1 MEPFISLKVSS
12 QEILFFNVAGIA
24 VFISVWFYAISWLNN
39 KLTLLKKLGS
49 ICLLVSLISLT
60 IGLIYRG
67 IALQFFPLTNL
78 YESLVIFAWA
88 VIFAYLILEWKFK
101 IDSFGWIVSGFLLMV
116 FLYATWLPPNQK
128 QIAPLV
134 PALQSYWRVIHVPPL
149 LMSYA
154 LFLIGAFSSLGYLI
168 ETTLF
173 NKSDDKSGDN
183 SKIKEIKT
191 TKELANNIKINS
203 YVHEISER
211 AHFFDE
217 TTYRC
222 VTFGFP
228 LLTIVIING
237 ALWANHAWGALWQWD
252 PKETMA
258 LVTWFIYAAYLHFR
272 LNTQVSGKVLAS
284 IALVGVVMIYL
295 TYLGVNQFNFGGLHT
310 YGKIE

>member
-1 MEPFISLKVSS
+1 MQIS
-12 QEILFFNVAGIA
+12 QNEILCFNISGFS
-24 VFISVWFYAISWLNN
+24 VFIAIWLYAITWLNS

-49 ICLLVSLISLT
+49 FFLLLSLIFLT
-60 IGLIYRG
+60 IALVFRG
-67 IALQFFPLTNL
+67 IALNFFPLTNL

-88 VIFAYLILEWKFK
+88 VIAAYLFLEWKFK
-101 IDSFGWIVSGFLLMV
+101 IDSFGWVVSAFLLMV
-116 FLYATWLPPNQK
+116 FLYASWLPPSQK

-134 PALQSYWRVIHVPPL
+134 PALQSYWRTIHVPPL

-154 LFLIGAFSSLGYLI
+154 LFLIGAFSGIGYLI
-168 ETTLF
+168 ETKILNRSKE
-173 NKSDDKSGDN
+173 NKD
-183 SKIKEIKT
+183 IRT
-191 TKELANNIKINS
+191 TKETPSGVKINS
-203 YVHEISER
+203 YVREISER

-217 TTYRC
+217 VTYRC

-228 LLTIVIING
+228 LLTIGIING

-258 LVTWFIYAAYLHFR
+258 LVTWFIYATYLHFR
-272 LNTQVSGKVLAS
+272 LNTRVSGGVLALIS
-284 IALVGVVMIYL
+284 LVGVVMVYL

>member
-1 MEPFISLKVSS
+1 MEILKIP
-12 QEILFFNVAGIA
+12 QAETLFFNISGIS
-24 VFISVWFYAISWLNN
+24 VFISFWLYASCWLNN
-39 KLTLLKKLGS
+39 KLNILKKLAS
-49 ICLLVSLISLT
+49 FFLFISLVSLT
-60 IGLIYRG
+60 IALVYRG
-67 IALQFFPLTNL
+67 IALQFFPLSNL

-88 VIFAYLILEWKFK
+88 LITAYLFFEWKFK
-101 IDSFGWIVSGFLLMV
+101 INSFGWIVSGFLLIV
-116 FLYATWLPPNQK
+116 FLYASWLPSSQK

-154 LFLIGAFSSLGYLI
+154 LFLIGAFSGAGYLL
-168 ETTLF
+168 ETNVF
-173 NKSDDKSGDN
+173 NKSKEKTKRISR
-183 SKIKEIKT
+183 EIKGG
-191 TKELANNIKINS
+191 IKIESSINE
-203 YVHEISER
+203 VSEK
-211 AHFFDE
+211 AQFFDE
-217 TTYRC
+217 ITYRS

-228 LLTIVIING
+228 LLTIGVING

-272 LNTQVSGKVLAS
+272 LNTRVSGKVLAS
-284 IALVGVVMIYL
+284 IALIGIVMVYL

>member
-1 MEPFISLKVSS
+1 MELIKNIN
-12 QEILFFNVAGIA
+12 QEVLFFNISGIV
-24 VFISVWFYAISWLNN
+24 VFISVWLYSASWLNS
-39 KLTLLKKLGS
+39 KLKILKQLGS
-49 ICLLVSLISLT
+49 ACLFVSLISLT
-60 IGLIYRG
+60 IALVYRG
-67 IALQFFPLTNL
+67 IALKFFPLTNL

-88 VIFAYLILEWKFK
+88 IIAAYLILEWKFN
-101 IDSFGWIVSGFLLMV
+101 IDSFGWIVSGFLLIV
-116 FLYATWLPPNQK
+116 FLYASWLPPSQK

-154 LFLIGAFSSLGYLI
+154 LFLIGAFSSVAYLI
-168 ETTLF
+168 ETMLF
-173 NKSDDKSGDN
+173 NR
-183 SKIKEIKT
+183 SKENTEKKEVKMSKLIT
-191 TKELANNIKINS
+191 AGVKINS
-203 YVHEISER
+203 YVRDVSER

-228 LLTIVIING
+228 LLTIGIING

-258 LVTWFIYAAYLHFR
+258 LVTWFIYATYLHFR
-272 LNTQVSGKVLAS
+272 LNTKVSGKVLATIS
-284 IALVGVVMIYL
+284 LVGIAMVYL

-310 YGKIE
+310 YGKIK

>member
-1 MEPFISLKVSS
+1 MEIKIA
-12 QEILFFNVAGIA
+12 QEEILFFNISGIA
-24 VFISVWFYAISWLNN
+24 VFISFWLYAVSWMNLKLNI
-39 KLTLLKKLGS
+39 LKKTGS
-49 ICLLVSLISLT
+49 AFLFLSLLSLT
-60 IGLIYRG
+60 IALVFRG
-67 IALQFFPLTNL
+67 IALKFFPLTNL

-88 VIFAYLILEWKFK
+88 IIAAYLFLEWKFK
-101 IDSFGWIVSGFLLMV
+101 IDYFGWMVSGFLLMV
-116 FLYATWLPPNQK
+116 FLYATWLPESQK

-154 LFLIGAFSSLGYLI
+154 LFLIGAFSGAAYLI
-168 ETTLF
+168 ETNF
-173 NKSDDKSGDN
+173 ISKSGEKKKN
-183 SKIKEIKT
+183 ITKEIK
-191 TKELANNIKINS
+191 EGIKINS
-203 YVHEISER
+203 YVTEVSER

-228 LLTIVIING
+228 LLTIGIING

-284 IALVGVVMIYL
+284 IALVGVVMVYL

>member
-1 MEPFISLKVSS
+1 MFKISS
-12 QEILFFNVAGIA
+12 QETLFFDISGIA
-24 VFISVWFYAISWLNN
+24 VFISTWLYAISWLNS
-39 KLTLLKKLGS
+39 KAGVLKKLGS
-49 ICLLVSLISLT
+49 ISLLISLISLT
-60 IGLIYRG
+60 VALIFRG
-67 IALQFFPLTNL
+67 IALKFFPLTNL

-88 VIFAYLILEWKFK
+88 IIAAYLFLEWKFK
-101 IDSFGWIVSGFLLMV
+101 IDYFGWMVSGFLLMV
-116 FLYATWLPPNQK
+116 FLYATWLPASQK

-154 LFLIGAFSSLGYLI
+154 LFLIGAFSGAAYLI
-168 ETTLF
+168 ETNF
-173 NKSDDKSGDN
+173 INKSNDKKKN
-183 SKIKEIKT
+183 ITKEIKSGIT
-191 TKELANNIKINS
+191 INS
-203 YVHEISER
+203 YVTESSER

-217 TTYRC
+217 VTYRC

-228 LLTIVIING
+228 LLTIGIING

-272 LNTQVSGKVLAS
+272 LNTKVSGKVLAS
-284 IALVGVVMIYL
+284 IALVGLVMVYL

>member
-1 MEPFISLKVSS
+1 MFKIS
-12 QEILFFNVAGIA
+12 QEEILFFNISGIA
-24 VFISVWFYAISWLNN
+24 VFVSIWLYAICWLNN
-39 KLTLLKKLGS
+39 KLNVFKRLASVSLLIS
-49 ICLLVSLISLT
+49 LVSLTIALT
-60 IGLIYRG
+60 YRG
-67 IALQFFPLTNL
+67 ISLKFFPLTNL

-88 VIFAYLILEWKFK
+88 VIAAYLFLEWKFK
-101 IDSFGWIVSGFLLMV
+101 INSFGWIVSGFLLLV
-116 FLYATWLPPNQK
+116 FLYASWLPPSQK

-154 LFLIGAFSSLGYLI
+154 LFLIGAFSSVAYLL
-168 ETTLF
+168 ETIFF
-173 NKSDDKSGDN
+173 NR
-183 SKIKEIKT
+183 SKVEIKKVTKEISSG
-191 TKELANNIKINS
+191 IQINS
-203 YVHEISER
+203 YLTQVSER

-228 LLTIVIING
+228 LLTIGIING

-258 LVTWFIYAAYLHFR
+258 LVTWFIYATYLHFR
-272 LNTQVSGKVLAS
+272 LNTKVSGKVLAS
-284 IALVGVVMIYL
+284 ISIIGIIMVYL

-310 YGKIE
+310 YGKIK

>member
-1 MEPFISLKVSS
+1 MHNISHN
-12 QEILFFNVAGIA
+12 EILFFNISGIA
-24 VFISVWFYAISWLNN
+24 VFISTWLYAMSWLNN
-39 KLTLLKKLGS
+39 KAGFLKKLGS
-49 ICLLVSLISLT
+49 FSLLISLISLT
-60 IGLIYRG
+60 VALVIRG
-67 IALQFFPLTNL
+67 IALKFFPLTNL

-88 VIFAYLILEWKFK
+88 IIAAYLFLEWKFK
-101 IDSFGWIVSGFLLMV
+101 IDYFGWMVSGFLLMV
-116 FLYATWLPPNQK
+116 FLYATWLPMSQK

-134 PALQSYWRVIHVPPL
+134 PALQSYWRIIHVPPL

-154 LFLIGAFSSLGYLI
+154 LFLIGAFSGAAYLI
-168 ETTLF
+168 ETNF
-173 NKSDDKSGDN
+173 INKSGEKKKNIS
-183 SKIKEIKT
+183 KEIK
-191 TKELANNIKINS
+191 EGVKINS
-203 YVHEISER
+203 YVTEVSER
-211 AHFFDE
+211 AYFFDE

-228 LLTIVIING
+228 LLTIGIING

-272 LNTQVSGKVLAS
+272 LNTKVSGKVLAS
-284 IALVGVVMIYL
+284 IALVGLVMVYL